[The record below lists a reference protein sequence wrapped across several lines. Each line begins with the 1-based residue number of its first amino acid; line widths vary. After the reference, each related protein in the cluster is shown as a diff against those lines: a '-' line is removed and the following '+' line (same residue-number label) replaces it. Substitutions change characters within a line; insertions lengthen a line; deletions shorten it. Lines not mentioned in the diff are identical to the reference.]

1 MDHVFITNFS
11 HVEFHYL
18 THTFTYHR
26 AGYSNGRL
34 SYCKATFYSS
44 PKVQCFSLS
53 HLAHGFYGLWQRL
66 KTLVCFLWQLSWG
79 SLRISIGFTAHQKI
93 HIFSLRCK
101 HGRFLLLGFCPR
113 FQCILPRARL
123 KHGSLS
129 LDQVNLSPKKT
140 TPSSFPVHFV
150 RASTFTQAP
159 PDIIT
164 SIVRKVK
171 PQEKVLQEKWG
182 RKKHSFCQGIKQKYK
197 IIHLRASSRAP
208 HSIDAEA
215 PHLPVWPGPWGGM
228 RWRGRCLSVF
238 TASGLTHWL
247 ADTYST
253 FPAWCW
259 TIFLRRTAWR
269 QCPSDQTYS
278 FLQLDHRMR
287 PDNT

>member
-26 AGYSNGRL
+26 AGCSNGRL
-34 SYCKATFYSS
+34 SYCKTTFYSS

-129 LDQVNLSPKKT
+129 LDQVNLSPKK
-140 TPSSFPVHFV
+140 
-150 RASTFTQAP
+150 
-159 PDIIT
+159 
-164 SIVRKVK
+164 
-171 PQEKVLQEKWG
+171 
-182 RKKHSFCQGIKQKYK
+182 
-197 IIHLRASSRAP
+197 
-208 HSIDAEA
+208 
-215 PHLPVWPGPWGGM
+215 
-228 RWRGRCLSVF
+228 
-238 TASGLTHWL
+238 
-247 ADTYST
+247 
-253 FPAWCW
+253 
-259 TIFLRRTAWR
+259 LRRAASLSIFSGPQLSHRLLQILSHQLWGKSN
-269 QCPSDQTYS
+269 PKKKS
-278 FLQLDHRMR
+278 FKKNEEEKSIPFARV
-287 PDNT
+287 